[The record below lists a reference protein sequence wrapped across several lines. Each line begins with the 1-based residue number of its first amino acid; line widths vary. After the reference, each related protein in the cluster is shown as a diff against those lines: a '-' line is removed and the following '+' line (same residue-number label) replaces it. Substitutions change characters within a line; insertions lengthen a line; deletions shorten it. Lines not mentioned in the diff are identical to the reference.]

1 MLKYLT
7 LLAVIYFFYWLIK
20 QKLRNRKLEAQ
31 GIVIEQK
38 GIRPITLMSIVMVVM
53 YGVYMVYHLLTKS
66 LWIIIACILAKITWF

>member
-7 LLAVIYFFYWLIK
+7 LLAVVYFFYWLIK

-31 GIVIEQK
+31 GIVVEQK

-53 YGVYMVYHLLTKS
+53 YGGYMIYFLLS
-66 LWIIIACILAKITWF
+66 DASQ

>member
-31 GIVIEQK
+31 GIVVEQK

-53 YGVYMVYHLLTKS
+53 YGGYMIYFLLTDAS
-66 LWIIIACILAKITWF
+66 Q